1 VLDFDCEQN
10 VGCWIAQTSHAMRRA
25 LDEELAREG
34 ITFRQWEVLAWSNSS
49 EELSQAE
56 LAERMG
62 IEAPTLGG
70 ILSRMERDGW
80 LARSG
85 CPNDRRKKRFRPTPK
100 AQAVWGRFDVVF
112 TDPTHGWAV
121 GEFST
126 TIRTTD
132 GGKTWSVQTG
142 AKRIVTQDP
151 YFAIAFLNAS
161 NGLVLG
167 LNGIEMQTSDGGNT
181 WQAGTL
187 PDQHRS
193 FYTAVAAP
201 SNGSDV
207 YYVGGEDGITARLID
222 GKVIRTSTVTSNSIT
237 SIAFSSHFGIAVGLS
252 GTVIRTEDDGQN
264 WTELQGS
271 QLVETRAQTGD

>member
-1 VLDFDCEQN
+1 MGHGFGAFAVLEFDCEQN

-100 AQAVWGRFDVVF
+100 AQAVWGRLLQCC
-112 TDPTHGWAV
+112 HAV
-121 GEFST
+121 RERATEGLSSEELAALK
-126 TIRTTD
+126 RTC
-132 GGKTWSVQTG
+132 
-142 AKRIVTQDP
+142 
-151 YFAIAFLNAS
+151 
-161 NGLVLG
+161 
-167 LNGIEMQTSDGGNT
+167 E
-181 WQAGTL
+181 
-187 PDQHRS
+187 
-193 FYTAVAAP
+193 
-201 SNGSDV
+201 
-207 YYVGGEDGITARLID
+207 
-222 GKVIRTSTVTSNSIT
+222 VIRQN
-237 SIAFSSHFGIAVGLS
+237 L
-252 GTVIRTEDDGQN
+252 GQESA
-264 WTELQGS
+264 ELEAIS
-271 QLVETRAQTGD
+271 

>member
-1 VLDFDCEQN
+1 MIELRTVGHGFGAFEVLEFDCEQN

-100 AQAVWGRFDVVF
+100 ARRF
-112 TDPTHGWAV
+112 GAACCNAA
-121 GEFST
+121 T
-126 TIRTTD
+126 TVRERAT
-132 GGKTWSVQTG
+132 
-142 AKRIVTQDP
+142 
-151 YFAIAFLNAS
+151 
-161 NGLVLG
+161 
-167 LNGIEMQTSDGGNT
+167 E
-181 WQAGTL
+181 
-187 PDQHRS
+187 
-193 FYTAVAAP
+193 
-201 SNGSDV
+201 
-207 YYVGGEDGITARLID
+207 
-222 GKVIRTSTVTSNSIT
+222 
-237 SIAFSSHFGIAVGLS
+237 GLS
-252 GTVIRTEDDGQN
+252 SEELAAFKRTCEMIRQNLGQ
-264 WTELQGS
+264 ESAALEAIS
-271 QLVETRAQTGD
+271 